1 MAGWPWPLNG
11 VQGWFEGLW
20 SEISRAASAAIS
32 PVLNWIWSGVTWVKD
47 RILEG
52 VSGLWTSIVSAF
64 EGAKTAILGWVRSA
78 QDAIG
83 SDLNSL
89 GSSLRTMITGGLNA
103 LGSSLSSLGS
113 SLSSALDQAR
123 GRIESGL
130 SGVQTSLTAA
140 VSGATNSLATMF
152 NGAMATVGSWVSD
165 ALKGAAEAMGK
176 GLTAFWDWLSP
187 KLAWLSAQI
196 VGAATMVQAAVAPFF
211 EMMGRGMVSQVTTI
225 FSPGSPD
232 TIMLAEA
239 ETAFKTMFEE
249 LQALTHIKKESLPPY
264 EAIVSAAASILGRFL
279 LLKLAVEG
287 AAAAIDAAHP
297 IKGLK
302 AHEIAAGIMG
312 ILDMPSVI
320 GPLLQEPIR
329 QGIMIPWGQYWAQR
343 YTPQIPGPGDLIRF
357 VVREVLTP
365 DEFYGAMPLHGYGE
379 RWARAYWDAHWVL
392 PAFGNLVDAFHRG
405 IITEGDLTKFLVWH
419 DYSPT
424 ARPGVSKTDL
434 EIMRG
439 LIKTPIG
446 RVDLRRGYELGRIS
460 FEDMVT
466 RFEWLGY
473 EEDSRLIA
481 EIQAREA
488 LAEEIGKLRD
498 NAKADFVK
506 GYIDENEI
514 RTALKELD
522 YGDDIIEYHVRD
534 AVQDR
539 RRAYLDD
546 MVAYLKDA
554 YIKNYITTEEE
565 LEAEL
570 SKIIKIPDVVALEV
584 DRAYIQK
591 KGKVKEVAPAA

>member
-11 VQGWFEGLW
+11 VQSWFEGLW

-32 PVLNWIWSGVTWVKD
+32 PVLSWIWSGVTWVKD
-47 RILEG
+47 RILER

-64 EGAKTAILGWVRSA
+64 EGAKTAILGWVQSA

-83 SDLNSL
+83 SGLDSL

-103 LGSSLSSLGS
+103 LGSSLSNLGS

-130 SGVQTSLTAA
+130 GGIQTHVTT
-140 VSGATNSLATMF
+140 VISGATNRLSTMF
-152 NGAMATVGSWVSD
+152 DGAISTLGSWVSD
-165 ALKGAAEAMGK
+165 VLAGVGKALGESLSGFVSWLMNRLSWISSGIIASA
-176 GLTAFWDWLSP
+176 TA
-187 KLAWLSAQI
+187 
-196 VGAATMVQAAVAPFF
+196 VQRAVAPFF
-211 EMMGRGMVSQVTTI
+211 EMMGRGMVAQVTTV

-232 TIMLAEA
+232 TVMLEEA

-264 EAIVSAAASILGRFL
+264 DAIVAAAASVLGRFL
-279 LLKLAVEG
+279 VLKLAVEA

-297 IKGLK
+297 FKEIK
-302 AHEIAAGIMG
+302 AHQIAAGMMG
-312 ILDMPSVI
+312 ILDMPAVI
-320 GPLLQEPIR
+320 GPLLQEPVR

-343 YTPQIPGPGDLIRF
+343 YTPQIPGPQDLIRF

-365 DEFYGAMPLHGYGE
+365 SDFYATMPLHGFSE
-379 RWARAYWDAHWVL
+379 TWAKAYWDAHWVL

-405 IITEGDLTKFLVWH
+405 IITGGDLEKFIVWH
-419 DYSPT
+419 DYSPM
-424 ARPGVSKTDL
+424 ARPGTTKSDL

-439 LIKTPIG
+439 LIKTLIG
-446 RVDLRRGYELGRIS
+446 RVDLRRGYELGRLS
-460 FEDMVT
+460 FDDMVE

-473 EEDSRLIA
+473 EEDSRLMA
-481 EIQAREA
+481 EIQARTA
-488 LAEEIGKLRD
+488 LDAEIGKLRD

-506 GYIDENEI
+506 GYVDENEL
-514 RTALKELD
+514 RETLKQLG
-522 YGDDIIEYHVRD
+522 YGPDIVEYHIQD

-539 RRAYLDD
+539 RRSYLDD
-546 MVAYLKDA
+546 MTAYLKDA

-565 LEAEL
+565 LETEL

-591 KGKVKEVAPAA
+591 MGKVKAG